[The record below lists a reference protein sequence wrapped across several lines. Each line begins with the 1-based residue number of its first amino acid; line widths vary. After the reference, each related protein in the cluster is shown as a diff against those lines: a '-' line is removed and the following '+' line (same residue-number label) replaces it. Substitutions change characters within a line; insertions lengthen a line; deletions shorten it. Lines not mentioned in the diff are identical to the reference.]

1 VISPSYILR
10 GARGWERD
18 LQHLGRLRTSLNSM
32 GKGDRLR
39 QSYTTQ
45 LATEEPL
52 RPISSLGCGFGR
64 EPKARS
70 KTSIFLRITHATT
83 PADALG
89 RGRILGK
96 KEVQKSSGRRF
107 VSLDRL
113 YV

>member
-1 VISPSYILR
+1 MAGTDVRLLGEVQVGEEPREGAGGKVISPSYILR

-70 KTSIFLRITHATT
+70 KTSDRKSTRLNSSH
-83 PADALG
+83 LG
-89 RGRILGK
+89 I
-96 KEVQKSSGRRF
+96 
-107 VSLDRL
+107 
-113 YV
+113 